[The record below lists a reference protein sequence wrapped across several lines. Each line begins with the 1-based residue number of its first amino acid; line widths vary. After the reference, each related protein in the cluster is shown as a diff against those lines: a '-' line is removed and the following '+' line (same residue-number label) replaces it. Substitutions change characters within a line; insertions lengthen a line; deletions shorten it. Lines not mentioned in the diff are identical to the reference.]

1 MMSGFCRCTTYVIT
15 HAGQHTS
22 NITMTWTTLF
32 LLQDKRKG
40 GNWLDQ
46 VKGIASSLREVIS
59 IVGYSD
65 DLLLGCL
72 KCSRL
77 HLGACDG

>member
-46 VKGIASSLREVIS
+46 VIRVTASV
-59 IVGYSD
+59 
-65 DLLLGCL
+65 
-72 KCSRL
+72 
-77 HLGACDG
+77 